1 MSATRT
7 SNRKALNDLLYS
19 PNKRDSI
26 RQSNTNDLKSY
37 HLKKRTSISLPD
49 ICSQALNSNAFN
61 NSFNRSEASTPNKIS
76 SFKTNTPAL
85 KLNKRNNISVILEE
99 KENPNLAFGI
109 HLDKNLKNSIN
120 KLEKQASSDECLVST
135 KKEKNVEFKEAG
147 IQCNKDQEDML
158 FSESVDNTPFW
169 KLMAHKRLKCLLET
183 EFENAE
189 VIIFFLILLF
199 ILNIY
204 NQQILID

>member
-19 PNKRDSI
+19 PNKKESI
-26 RQSNTNDLKSY
+26 GVSNRNDLKSN

-49 ICSQALNSNAFN
+49 ICSQALNSNTFN
-61 NSFNRSEASTPNKIS
+61 SSFNRSEASTPNKSS
-76 SFKTNTPAL
+76 SFKSANTPAL

-109 HLDKNLKNSIN
+109 HLDKNLKGSIS
-120 KLEKQASSDECLVST
+120 KLEKLASSDECLVSV
-135 KKEKNVEFKEAG
+135 KKEKKVEYKETG
-147 IQCNKDQEDML
+147 IQCNKGQEDML

-169 KLMAHKRLKCLLET
+169 KLMAHKRLKCLIKTELENS
-183 EFENAE
+183 EVNIKYFYLKFE
-189 VIIFFLILLF
+189 
-199 ILNIY
+199 
-204 NQQILID
+204 